1 MAINATLIILISAFL
16 IFLALVIYLTELI
29 DSPYQTYTQI
39 NTRNPTVPVNDYTEI
54 NTYTSTICD
63 APTVRYYKSHMF
75 DQRLHSLLISA
86 KSPDSYGPKYILDTL
101 AKHTDLYIE
110 GGVVRDLLR
119 DQEINDIDILYTFQ
133 NKQQIA
139 HICDELNLTCP
150 IVYEEPEKQYVY
162 TKFNDLIEGQTIHK
176 INLANVEN
184 DVNCLVY
191 DYKHKVIID
200 PTGTGVLN
208 NQKKQFRIVQ
218 PTFDAWFNRNDIV
231 GKPDNKAPIRMFK
244 MLNKGYSM
252 EDHEGKNIN
261 SFRLWLRT
269 NLHYMK
275 TTNVFPDRKC
285 PILAWVMF
293 STIRGDR
300 MDYSNGT
307 IITKGK
313 NESKLTEVLVEIKKL
328 DSNIHIEILE
338 YLKIYDN
345 TLTG

>member
-1 MAINATLIILISAFL
+1 MATNATLIILISTFL
-16 IFLALVIYLTELI
+16 IFLALVIYLTELL
-29 DSPYQTYTQI
+29 DSPYQVYTQVSA
-39 NTRNPTVPVNDYTEI
+39 RNPTVPVNDCTEI

-63 APTVRYYKSHMF
+63 ATTVRYYKSQQF
-75 DQRLHSLLISA
+75 DRRLENLLKSA
-86 KSPDSYGPKYILDTL
+86 KSPDSYGAKHILDTL

-162 TKFNDLIEGQTIHK
+162 TKFNDLIEGQTIRK

-200 PTGTGVLN
+200 PIGTGVIN

-244 MLNKGYSM
+244 MLHKGYTM
-252 EDHEGKNIN
+252 EDHDGKNIN

-269 NLHYMK
+269 NVHYMK

-300 MDYSNGT
+300 MDYSNGS

-313 NESKLTEVLVEIKKL
+313 NESKLTEVLEEIKKL
-328 DSNIHIEILE
+328 DASIHIEILE
-338 YLKIYDN
+338 YLKTYDN
-345 TLTG
+345 TL

>member
-1 MAINATLIILISAFL
+1 MVTNTTVIILLSTFL
-16 IFLALVIYLTELI
+16 ILLALVIYLTEML

-39 NTRNPTVPVNDYTEI
+39 SATALINDCAPI
-54 NTYTSTICD
+54 NAYTSPICD
-63 APTVRYYKSHMF
+63 SPTVRYYKSTQF
-75 DQRLHSLLISA
+75 DMRLENLLTSTGS
-86 KSPDSYGPKYILDTL
+86 SPDNYGAKHILDTI
-101 AKHTDLYIE
+101 AKYTDLYIE
-110 GGVVRDLLR
+110 GGTVRDLLR

-200 PTGTGVLN
+200 PTGTGIIN

-218 PTFDAWFNRNDIV
+218 PTFDAWFNRTDIV

-244 MLNKGYSM
+244 MLHKGYTM
-252 EDHEGKNIN
+252 EDHDGKNIN

-300 MDYSNGT
+300 MDYSNGA

-328 DSNIHIEILE
+328 DASIHIEILE
-338 YLKIYDN
+338 YLKTYDN
-345 TLTG
+345 TL